1 MAQVTNIAS
10 VRASDARNEDFDAML
25 DAFDAEQIEGDLD
38 ELCQELATE
47 SEPKVPASWQTPL
60 SRAEHRLKSRITKRA
75 NSKPMPNEKLVG
87 LLDEKM
93 DLRGRP
99 DGYKATAYN
108 ATLILQNDPR
118 THGALSLD
126 LFTGNIRVEKPVQF
140 RTVGLA
146 NISCEPGGDNFWD
159 DHEGALN
166 TWLGSPVEAGGW
178 GLVVGAGSMAN
189 AVRNAAYQNASHPI
203 YEQITSAKWDGQPR
217 LDTALTRWLR
227 LDERNQAYNHAVS
240 RLTFVAAVTRLLE
253 PGHKFD
259 FMPVLQGIQGSAK
272 SSLIE
277 VWSLGYF
284 GEISEPRQFTDSKVM
299 NEMTA
304 GKWFIELP
312 ELAALLGVNSRTVKS
327 KLSSKA
333 DRARAAYSKYTEE
346 RKRGFIT
353 VGTSNDKGYLIDPT
367 GNRRFWP
374 LMVGA
379 TEQNPVDLAAV
390 RAEIQQVYAEA
401 IEVYRQM
408 RCAQHEGDL
417 PLFLTGEADEIAKRL
432 QGMATIETPEH
443 AFAGWLTGWLSEP
456 SSGKFSR
463 IEVGGLTYRD
473 RFCMREAFEAYHRD
487 AGVDRVPDYDAKAAA
502 LVRGAIDMLPFVSK
516 GATARFE
523 RYGAQQSYAVDPEWL
538 EAQVTREDAEQQAA
552 SQDAP
557 AEPQTPKAVAA
568 ITDEWDAVESALTGQ
583 ASEPVKHPASE
594 APRAE
599 AVAATEP
606 AKARENRAAPDW
618 DDHGTVISIAGLL
631 STLNVKSGATSNV
644 VSLVDARK

>member
-1 MAQVTNIAS
+1 MAQIAKTNNVVSFDVAG
-10 VRASDARNEDFDAML
+10 DDFDEL
-25 DAFDAEQIEGDLD
+25 LGAFDAEQIEGDLED
-38 ELCQELATE
+38 LCQELAADE
-47 SEPKVPASWQTPL
+47 EPKVPVSWQTPL

-75 NSKPMPNEKLVG
+75 KSRPMAHEKLVG

-126 LFTGNIRVEKPVQF
+126 LFTGNVRVEKSVNF

-146 NISCEPGGDNFWD
+146 NIHCEPEGENFWD

-178 GLVVGAGSMAN
+178 GLVVGSAGMGN

-203 YEQITSAKWDGQPR
+203 YEQISSVKWDGTKR

-227 LDERNQAYNHAVS
+227 LDERNKAYNHAVS

-374 LMVGA
+374 LLVGA
-379 TEQNPVDLAAV
+379 TEQNPVDLIAV

-401 IEVYRQM
+401 LEAYRQM
-408 RCAQHEGDL
+408 RCDQREGDL

-432 QGMATIETPEH
+432 QGEVTIETPEH
-443 AFAGWLTGWLSEP
+443 AFAGWLTGWLTEP

-463 IEVGGLTYRD
+463 VEIDGMTYRE

-487 AGVDRVPDYDAKAAA
+487 AGMDRFPDYDAKATA
-502 LVRGAIDMLPFVSK
+502 LVRGAIDMLPFVTK
-516 GATARFE
+516 DTTARFE
-523 RYGAQQSYAVDPEWL
+523 RYGSQQSYAVDPDWL
-538 EAQVTREDAEQQAA
+538 SSQVSEAETGDRDVVEDEQREDLAA
-552 SQDAP
+552 RP
-557 AEPQTPKAVAA
+557 ASS
-568 ITDEWDAVESALTGQ
+568 ITDEWDLVESAMSGAPKSAPTDTAVSLDGLSVPMNV
-583 ASEPVKHPASE
+583 ASGTVSNVICI
-594 APRAE
+594 APR
-599 AVAATEP
+599 
-606 AKARENRAAPDW
+606 K
-618 DDHGTVISIAGLL
+618 
-631 STLNVKSGATSNV
+631 
-644 VSLVDARK
+644 

>member
-1 MAQVTNIAS
+1 MAKVANTNNVVS
-10 VRASDARNEDFDAML
+10 FEDMKDDFDAL
-25 DAFDAEQIEGDLD
+25 SDAFDAEQIEGDLD
-38 ELCQELATE
+38 DLCEELAADDQ
-47 SEPKVPASWQTPL
+47 PKVPPTWQTPL
-60 SRAEHRLKSRITKRA
+60 TRAEHRLKSRITKRT
-75 NSKPMPNEKLVG
+75 NSKPMTHEKLVG
-87 LLDEKM
+87 LLDEKV
-93 DLRGRP
+93 DIRGRP

-108 ATLILQNDPR
+108 ATMILQNDPR

-146 NISCEPGGDNFWD
+146 NIHCEPDGENFWG
-159 DHEGALN
+159 DHEGAIN

-178 GLVVGAGSMAN
+178 GLVVGSAAMEN

-203 YEQITSAKWDGQPR
+203 YEQISSVKWDGTPR

-227 LDERNQAYNHAVS
+227 LDERNQPYNHAVS

-277 VWSLGYF
+277 EWSLGYF

-312 ELAALLGVNSRTVKS
+312 ELAALLGVNSRIVKS

-346 RKRGFIT
+346 RKRGFIA

-374 LMVGA
+374 LWVGA

-401 IEVYRQM
+401 LEVYRQM
-408 RCAQHEGDL
+408 RCEQRDGDL

-432 QGMATIETPEH
+432 QGEATIETPEH
-443 AFAGWLTGWLSEP
+443 AFSGWLTSWLSEP

-463 IEVGGLTYRD
+463 IEIDGVTYRD

-487 AGVDRVPDYDAKAAA
+487 AGAERLPDYDAKATA
-502 LVRGAIDMLPFVSK
+502 LVRGAIDMLSFVRK
-516 GATARFE
+516 GTTSRFD
-523 RYGAQQSYAVDPEWL
+523 RYGSQQSYVVDQDWI
-538 EAQVTREDAEQQAA
+538 EAQAA
-552 SQDAP
+552 QNHQTDPDPVEEPRRGSPLRDEWEHVEAALSDAP
-557 AEPQTPKAVAA
+557 ATEAMTSAPLISKPEPADTA
-568 ITDEWDAVESALTGQ
+568 ISLTGFSIPMNV
-583 ASEPVKHPASE
+583 APGNDSNVICI
-594 APRAE
+594 APR
-599 AVAATEP
+599 
-606 AKARENRAAPDW
+606 K
-618 DDHGTVISIAGLL
+618 
-631 STLNVKSGATSNV
+631 
-644 VSLVDARK
+644 